1 MSSEAIELFET
12 NAPLSLKK
20 RDEFRDC
27 LITCIEEVLS
37 FSKVVL
43 NFLELNTPFRKAKI
57 LENPETFSYEL
68 EELFGHS
75 ARGIEDL
82 IVERLYKKI
91 NKKYEKDKDKKFEE
105 YIRDALKGFTEYY

>member
-57 LENPETFSYEL
+57 LEKAFLDLLQHRQQEL
-68 EELFGHS
+68 G
-75 ARGIEDL
+75 
-82 IVERLYKKI
+82 Y
-91 NKKYEKDKDKKFEE
+91 
-105 YIRDALKGFTEYY
+105 